1 MSIILGQPV
10 ADFTFLRPDETP
22 LRLSDL
28 GERPL
33 VLIFL
38 RHLA

>member
-1 MSIILGQPV
+1 MLNVGDPLPEL
-10 ADFTFLRPDETP
+10 TLLEPDGTP
-22 LRLSDL
+22 LRLSAL
-28 GERPL
+28 RGRPL